1 MASPNGKTYE
11 FGHFRLVPDEGLLLR
26 DGEPVQLSLKAFAT
40 LVILVERH
48 GHLVQRSELI
58 ESVWQDTF
66 VEEANISKCVW
77 SIRNALGEDPKE
89 SKFVQT
95 IPRRG
100 YRFVAPVTTVNNSSG
115 AFRRP
120 LLPEDY
126 VYTREPVN
134 GITIDGR
141 PAAEIARSNGET
153 SEGRVVSNF
162 VPARIVPVR
171 FRHLLSG
178 RRWAI
183 LAVAAAA
190 LFGSA
195 GFYVA
200 FSGRDLSG
208 RVRGNRI
215 AILPLKPLDIGSRD
229 PSYDLGIA
237 EALILKLSPHKVLTV
252 RPLSAVRNFTD
263 VNTDAPSA
271 GKELKADY
279 VLSSNYQIAGGRI
292 KVTAQ
297 FLEVATGNVIDTIQV
312 EHPLGTSFIAQDAV
326 ANEIGNRLLARFGS
340 DAGDFRTRRGTD
352 NQDAYRYYLMAMNI
366 TEERGVQNVH
376 KALEFFEKAVELDP
390 KFARAWAGIAHTRR
404 DLVGH
409 RDPDAK
415 GNYEKSMD
423 AINKALAID
432 PNLSDAYSSLCQ
444 NKLRYEYDP
453 VGAEKECKRALE
465 LDPNSPLAH
474 KIYANFLYSQG
485 RFDESIA
492 SIKTAMD
499 LQPVSYRN
507 QQIYGLALFYA
518 RRFPDAE
525 AQFKHLLDLNPNHTF
540 IHQQLVTILLLQ
552 KKEAE
557 AFGHLING
565 LMITNANDPMIERY
579 KAAYAIAGWRGV
591 TLEQIKTE
599 DKARTFE
606 FACLYARIGDK
617 DKAFE
622 YLGKAYDE
630 RSHLIAVL
638 KVAPQL
644 DPLRDDPRYAALV
657 RRIDGK

>member
-1 MASPNGKTYE
+1 MASLNGKTYV
-11 FGHFRLVPDEGLLLR
+11 FADFRLVPGEGLLLR
-26 DGEPVQLSLKAFAT
+26 NGEPVQLSLKAFAT
-40 LVILVERH
+40 LVMLVERH

-58 ESVWQDTF
+58 ESVWEDTF
-66 VEEANISKCVW
+66 VEDANISKCVW
-77 SIRNALGEDPKE
+77 SIRNALGEDHKS
-89 SKFVQT
+89 SKFIQT

-100 YRFVAPVTTVNNSSG
+100 YRFVAPVTTINNSSG

-126 VYTREPVN
+126 EYTRDLEN
-134 GITIDGR
+134 GSGPEHG
-141 PAAEIARSNGET
+141 PAANIAKSHGERFDD
-153 SEGRVVSNF
+153 RVVSDAET
-162 VPARIVPVR
+162 VPTTPRL
-171 FRHLLSG
+171 FLG

-183 LAVAAAA
+183 YAVIAAA
-190 LFGSA
+190 LLGSA
-195 GFYVA
+195 AYYA
-200 FSGRDLSG
+200 ALSG
-208 RVRGNRI
+208 RNLSGPVRGNRI
-215 AILPLKPLDIGSRD
+215 AVLPLRPLDIQSRD

-237 EALILKLSPHKVLTV
+237 EALILKLSPHKELAIM
-252 RPLSAVRNFTD
+252 PLSSVRSFTD
-263 VNTDAPSA
+263 VNTDATSA

-279 VLSSNYQIAGGRI
+279 VLSSHYQIAGGRI

-297 FLEVATGNVIDTIQV
+297 FLEVATGNVIDTIQA

-340 DAGDFRTRRGTD
+340 DADDFRTKRGTD

-444 NKLRYEYDP
+444 NKLRYEYDA
-453 VGAEKECKRALE
+453 VGAERECKRALE
-465 LDPNSPLAH
+465 LDPKSPLAH

-485 RFDESIA
+485 RFDEAIA
-492 SIKTAMD
+492 SIRTAMD

-518 RRFPDAE
+518 RQFPAAE
-525 AQFKHLLDLNPNHTF
+525 AQFKRLLDLNPNHTF

-557 AFGHLING
+557 AFDYLING
-565 LMITNANDPMIERY
+565 LAITNPNDPLIERY
-579 KAAYAIAGWRGV
+579 KTGYAKAGWRGV
-591 TLEQIKTE
+591 TLEQIKSE
-599 DKARTFE
+599 DKTRTFE

-617 DKAFE
+617 DRAFE
-622 YLGKAYDE
+622 YLGKAYEE
-630 RSHLIAVL
+630 RAHLIAVL

-657 RRIDGK
+657 QRIAGK